1 MKNSALLTIFL
12 LILSPSLYADTQTTI
27 TNTKKTAEPVTKPQI
42 LSEIQSK
49 EPRQSA
55 VFERRI
61 KRDTGQVYKQLF
73 TALENNGYF
82 VVFETNIGKNL
93 SRFAQRWGD
102 DYNKNKL
109 ESIRSMIFCNG
120 WYANQVSN
128 YDPKMLALCPMH
140 ITVTHKKG
148 ITSILYVRP
157 SQIAVDSPAK
167 KVAEELELDV
177 VRIIKQIP

>member
-12 LILSPSLYADTQTTI
+12 LILSPLLYADTSVTTASTTQTSI
-27 TNTKKTAEPVTKPQI
+27 PVSKPQT
-42 LSEIQSK
+42 LPELQPK
-49 EPRQSA
+49 EPT

-61 KRDTGQVYKQLF
+61 KGDAGQVYKQLF

-128 YDPKMLALCPMH
+128 HDPKMLALCPMH

-157 SQIAVDSPAK
+157 SQVAADSPAK

>member
-1 MKNSALLTIFL
+1 MKVKVIFISVLLLVT
-12 LILSPSLYADTQTTI
+12 SSLYAATPETTPAAQAVS
-27 TNTKKTAEPVTKPQI
+27 TPVQP
-42 LSEIQSK
+42 EAPK
-49 EPRQSA
+49 EPT

-61 KRDTGQVYKQLF
+61 KGEAGQLYKKLF
-73 TALENNGYF
+73 SALENNGYF

-93 SRFAQRWGD
+93 SRFAKRWGD

-128 YDPKMLALCPMH
+128 HDPKMLALCPMH
-140 ITVTHKKG
+140 ITITYKKG

-157 SQIAVDSPAK
+157 SQVAADSPAK
-167 KVAEELELDV
+167 KIATELEQDV
-177 VRIIKQIP
+177 VRIINSIS

>member
-1 MKNSALLTIFL
+1 MKLIIFFISTLL
-12 LILSPSLYADTQTTI
+12 LISSPLYAAKVAETPASKTEV
-27 TNTKKTAEPVTKPQI
+27 KKVEP
-42 LSEIQSK
+42 S
-49 EPRQSA
+49 

-61 KRDTGQVYKQLF
+61 KRSEPAVYKQLF
-73 TALENNGYF
+73 SALENNGYY

-109 ESIRSMIFCNG
+109 DSIRSLIFCNG
-120 WYANQVSN
+120 WYANKVGN
-128 YDPKMLALCPMH
+128 ADPKMLALCPMH

-157 SQIAVDSPAK
+157 SQVAKDSPAS
-167 KVAEELELDV
+167 KVATELEQDV
-177 VRIIKQIP
+177 IRIINTIPHTD

>member
-1 MKNSALLTIFL
+1 MKVKIIFL
-12 LILSPSLYADTQTTI
+12 SILLLVTSSLYAATPVNTSANVVT
-27 TNTKKTAEPVTKPQI
+27 TKKAQLTKDPT
-42 LSEIQSK
+42 
-49 EPRQSA
+49 

-61 KRDTGQVYKQLF
+61 RRDAAQVYKQLF
-73 TALENNGYF
+73 SALENNGYF

-140 ITVTHKKG
+140 ITVTHKQG
-148 ITSILYVRP
+148 ITSVLYVRP
-157 SQIAVDSPAK
+157 GRVAKDSPAAK
-167 KVAEELELDV
+167 IAVELEKDV
-177 VRIIKQIP
+177 VRVINSLP